1 MMTIP
6 QIHPGKD
13 DRQNRRL
20 STGNYGVR
28 PKHETAPRDTA
39 QSRPCDVKY
48 SAQLCRFAAGA
59 HRNRL
64 APPRPNRVRPQSTT
78 KSP

>member
-13 DRQNRRL
+13 DRLDRRH
-20 STGNYGVR
+20 STGHHGVR
-28 PKHETAPRDTA
+28 PKHDTALRDTA

-48 SAQLCRFAAGA
+48 SAQLCRSAALKP
-59 HRNRL
+59 HSWQHPEREW
-64 APPRPNRVRPQSTT
+64 
-78 KSP
+78 